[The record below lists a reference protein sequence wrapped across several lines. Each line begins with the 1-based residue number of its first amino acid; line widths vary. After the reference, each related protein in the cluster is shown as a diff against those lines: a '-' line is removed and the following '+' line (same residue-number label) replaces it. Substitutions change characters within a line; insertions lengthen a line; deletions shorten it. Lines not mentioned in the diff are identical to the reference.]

1 MKLFKLALLMLVP
14 FFVMTSVNAEQL
26 QEGTNYLAITPPQPT
41 SVDEGKIEVVEI
53 FSYGC
58 SHCHRFEP
66 IIERWLQTK
75 PDNVTFVRLPA
86 IFNDTLAMYARA
98 FYAAEALG
106 VLDKIHKPFFEAIH
120 LQKRRMNTEAEI
132 ADLFAENGVSK
143 EDFEKAFRS
152 FAVEAK
158 VRRATELGRRYGVQ
172 ATPSMVVNG
181 KYITD
186 PGKTNG
192 FQGMLNVVNALIE
205 KESKGG

>member
-14 FFVMTSVNAEQL
+14 FFALTSVNAAQL

-41 SVDEGKIEVVEI
+41 SADEGMIEVVEI

-66 IIERWLQTK
+66 IIERWLKTK
-75 PDNVTFVRLPA
+75 PDNVKFVQLPA
-86 IFNDTLAMYARA
+86 IFNGTLAMYARA

-106 VLDKIHKPFFEAIH
+106 ALDKIHKPFFEAIH

-132 ADLFAENGVSK
+132 ADLFAENGVDK
-143 EDFEKAFRS
+143 KDFEKAFRS

-158 VRRATELGRRYGVQ
+158 VRRASELGRRYGVQ

-192 FQGMLNVVNALIE
+192 FQGMINTVNALVE
-205 KESKGG
+205 KENKGG